1 MLKTYEVSYT
11 LDMEHIQ
18 SEVVSAPKKVEAMVE
33 VMVKFGEKCIV
44 TDIKE
49 KGTINDEHRAD

>member
-1 MLKTYEVSYT
+1 MLKKYEVSYT

-18 SEVVSAPKKVEAMVE
+18 SEVVSAQKKVEAMVE

-49 KGTINDEHRAD
+49 KRTINDDQR